1 MKRLNNVPDAGLPF
15 IGHLAELR
23 DRILRTLLVLF
34 ILFAGL
40 SVFASELYGYLA
52 VPLLRHLPQG
62 SQMIA
67 IDVASPFFAPFKLA
81 GFVALLLGLPYV
93 FYQAWAFVAPGLYR
107 HERRLIFPLIL
118 SSIVL
123 FYGGIAFAYFLV
135 FPVMFGFFSTVA
147 PTGVAVQTDISRYL
161 DFVLGMFFAFGAAF
175 EVPILTILLVWS
187 GLVTRAG
194 LAEKRSY
201 IIVLSFVI
209 GMILTPPDV
218 VSQTLL
224 AIPIWLLFEF
234 GLQFARLVENPVVP
248 DPEDETESGS
258 EP

>member
-1 MKRLNNVPDAGLPF
+1 MKSLNEATDTELPF
-15 IGHLAELR
+15 IKHLAELR
-23 DRILRTLLVLF
+23 DRMLRTIVVVF
-34 ILFAGL
+34 ILFVGL
-40 SVFASELYGYLA
+40 SFFANEIYSYLA
-52 VPLLRHLPQG
+52 APLLHNMPKG

-81 GFVALLLGLPYV
+81 GFLALLLGLPYV

-107 HERRLIFPLIL
+107 HEKRLVFPLIL

-123 FYGGIAFAYFLV
+123 FYTGIAFAYYLV
-135 FPVMFGFFSTVA
+135 FPVMFGFFSTAA
-147 PTGVAVQTDISRYL
+147 PEGVAVQTDISRYL

-187 GLVTRAG
+187 GAVTRAQMI
-194 LAEKRSY
+194 EKRPY

-224 AIPIWLLFEF
+224 AVPIWFLFEF
-234 GLQFARLVENPVVP
+234 GLQFARLFERPVQSV
-248 DPEDETESGS
+248 DDEDSQTF
-258 EP
+258 